1 AQTAR
6 VSLNRIREIA
16 VADTQTEMDM
26 VLGFLTQSNE
36 AAGDD
41 PSLEDRRKGMDTLG
55 DVMPLAIGAS
65 VEDVELGG
73 VSGLKI
79 TPAETLG
86 ARTLLYFHG
95 GGYILGSPASHRAFV
110 SELTTRLKATAY
122 SMDYRLAPEAPFPAA
137 PEDGLVTYRG
147 LLDMGIDAADIIIA
161 GDSAGGGLTMAT
173 ALKIKEA
180 GLPQPAALMPISPWV
195 NMACDG
201 WAFSVMDGRDPMIT
215 YDGLSDMA
223 ANYLNGADAADP
235 IASPIH
241 ADLSG
246 LPPVLIQVGSEE
258 ALLSDS
264 TTLAERA
271 GTARVDVT
279 LEIWPGMIH
288 VFQVFHAMLS
298 DARRAMDHMAHW
310 SENRWKA

>member
-1 AQTAR
+1 
-6 VSLNRIREIA
+6 
-16 VADTQTEMDM
+16 M
-26 VLGFLTQSNE
+26 VLALLTGVSE
-36 AAGDD
+36 AGGET
-41 PSLEDRRKGMDTLG
+41 PSLEVRRQNMDALG
-55 DVMPLAIGAS
+55 DNMPMAAGAS
-65 VEDVELGG
+65 AEPVELGG
-73 VSGLKI
+73 VRGLKVV
-79 TPAETLG
+79 PAETS
-86 ARTLLYFHG
+86 ANRTLLYFHG
-95 GGYILGSPASHRAFV
+95 GGYLIGSSKSHAPVV
-110 SELTTRLKATAY
+110 SELATRTKTTAY

-137 PEDGLVTYRG
+137 PEDGLASYRG
-147 LLDMGIDAADIIIA
+147 LIDMGIDPSSIVIA

-180 GLPQPAALMPISPWV
+180 GLPQPAALMTISPWV

-215 YDGLSDMA
+215 YEGLSDMA
-223 ANYLNGADAADP
+223 ANYLNGGDVADP

-246 LPPVLIQVGSEE
+246 LPPTLIQVGSEE

-271 GTARVDVT
+271 GAAKVDVT

-288 VFQVFHAMLS
+288 VFQVFHALLT
-298 DARRAMDHMAHW
+298 DARRALDRMADWAEPHW
-310 SENRWKA
+310 KP